1 MRVLDRASLSIEDV
15 AGLENARHVRGRFFA
30 LSMSIAAGTSQ
41 VNRNVIGERVL
52 GLPKE
57 R

>member
-1 MRVLDRASLSIEDV
+1 VS
-15 AGLENARHVRGRFFA
+15 GRFFA